1 MTIHK
6 FGYSAESLQ
15 IDKMDQ
21 LQKDLESHK
30 KLSNISFND
39 IRTDLENLIKE
50 NINGKNLEEIKFKNG
65 ETEILINAK
74 YFIDLSKQLED
85 LEINLRFVE
94 QDYKRLLDQR
104 KEIIS
109 EALNFIKNHTHNL
122 LKTNSLALKSDL
134 GNEILNAEEVKKL
147 KTTLSNCKQQ
157 TIKEVIQLLYDKGL
171 FNSFENKDQ
180 VWVDFLTFTDEY
192 LLEKYGTEITT
203 QEGVYLLSDLKY
215 STRSQVVEALKKDK
229 YKDIVDLKHRMKLTQ
244 HEINYILFQS

>member
-1 MTIHK
+1 MK
-6 FGYSAESLQ
+6 FL
-15 IDKMDQ
+15 
-21 LQKDLESHK
+21 
-30 KLSNISFND
+30 
-39 IRTDLENLIKE
+39 
-50 NINGKNLEEIKFKNG
+50 
-65 ETEILINAK
+65 
-74 YFIDLSKQLED
+74 
-85 LEINLRFVE
+85 E
-94 QDYKRLLDQR
+94 QDYKNKLLDQR

>member
-1 MTIHK
+1 MK
-6 FGYSAESLQ
+6 FL
-15 IDKMDQ
+15 
-21 LQKDLESHK
+21 
-30 KLSNISFND
+30 
-39 IRTDLENLIKE
+39 
-50 NINGKNLEEIKFKNG
+50 
-65 ETEILINAK
+65 
-74 YFIDLSKQLED
+74 
-85 LEINLRFVE
+85 E
-94 QDYKRLLDQR
+94 QDYKNKLLDQR

-147 KTTLSNCKQQ
+147 KTKLSNCN
-157 TIKEVIQLLYDKGL
+157 IKEVIQLLYDKGL

-180 VWVDFLTFTDEY
+180 VWVDYLKFTPNY